1 MRPPVPPPV
10 ERNRRTPH
18 QPDVHNQEAQH
29 DHRTRR
35 CRLHR
40 PLLPRPPAPGHRRRH
55 DPGQHAPATV
65 LRARLPSGPIR
76 PLFRQALK
84 AWINHPAVTESW
96 AVSDK
101 PTCKS
106 CLDHDARDFLDEI
119 YSVYGQFAPWKLRD
133 MIAAEPPY
141 RDTPAGADISHDSLR
156 RFFRTRLKTRPV

>member
-1 MRPPVPPPV
+1 MTTELVDAACIARYFQDHLRPDTDDVMTQGNV
-10 ERNRRTPH
+10 H
-18 QPDVHNQEAQH
+18 QLLYYAQGFH
-29 DHRTRR
+29 LA
-35 CRLHR
+35 LH
-40 PLLPRPPAPGHRRRH
+40 G
-55 DPGQHAPATV
+55 
-65 LRARLPSGPIR
+65 R

-84 AWINHPAVTESW
+84 AWSNHPAVAESW

-156 RFFRTRLKTRPV
+156 RFFKTRLRTCLV